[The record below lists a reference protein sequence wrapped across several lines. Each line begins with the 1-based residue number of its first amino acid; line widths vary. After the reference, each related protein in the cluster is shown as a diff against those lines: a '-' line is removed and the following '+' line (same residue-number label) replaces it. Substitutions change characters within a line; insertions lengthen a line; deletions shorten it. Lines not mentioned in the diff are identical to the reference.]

1 MSSLAPRDAALLLR
15 EAVAELS
22 RRMPVEPGDLVPAAG
37 FDRLAKLADR
47 LENGHDPST
56 GRAGAEDVAAL
67 DTWIRAADG
76 FTLHQDAAEAEARA
90 ELARQLR
97 AVRTVVAPGSE
108 QLTIDPR
115 G

>member
-1 MSSLAPRDAALLLR
+1 MSSLPPREAAVILR

-22 RRMPVEPGDLVPAAG
+22 RRMPVEPGDIVPAAG

-47 LENGHDPST
+47 LEQGHDPAT

-67 DTWIRAADG
+67 DSWIRAADG
-76 FTLHQDAAEAEARA
+76 FTLHQDAREAEARA
-90 ELARQLR
+90 ELARRLR

-108 QLTIDPR
+108 QLTLDPR

>member
-1 MSSLAPRDAALLLR
+1 MSSLPPREAAVLLR

-37 FDRLAKLADR
+37 VARLAKLADR
-47 LENGHDPST
+47 LEHGHDPAT
-56 GRAGAEDVAAL
+56 GRAAAEDVAAL
-67 DTWIRAADG
+67 DSWIRAADG
-76 FTLHQDAAEAEARA
+76 VTLHQDAEEAEARA
-90 ELARQLR
+90 ALARQLR

-108 QLTIDPR
+108 QLTRDPR